1 MVYYES
7 VEVEKWQRGVLMT
20 ENIIMNIIPKLKQ
33 LDVNKLYL
41 VEEAMNHCLAV
52 QSLEK
57 IKNEREIVKKYVQY
71 ETEISV

>member
-1 MVYYES
+1 
-7 VEVEKWQRGVLMT
+7 MT

>member
-1 MVYYES
+1 
-7 VEVEKWQRGVLMT
+7 MT

-33 LDVNKLYL
+33 LDDNKLYL
-41 VEEAMNHCLAV
+41 VEEAKNHCLAV

>member
-1 MVYYES
+1 
-7 VEVEKWQRGVLMT
+7 MT

-57 IKNEREIVKKYVQY
+57 IKNEREIVKNMFNMKLK
-71 ETEISV
+71 

>member
-1 MVYYES
+1 MS
-7 VEVEKWQRGVLMT
+7 

-33 LDVNKLYL
+33 LDASKLCL

-57 IKNEREIVKKYVQY
+57 IKNERDLVKQYVQH
-71 ETEISV
+71 ETKTQ